1 MDTAQTGTMELL
13 KSSTWELHQA
23 VEGHEFQQSLVKGVL
38 ARDRYV
44 RFLGQ
49 MLLIHTAL
57 EKHLRNTSARWPFCQ
72 VIHNRLYREQ
82 LLLSDLD
89 SFGVDGR
96 RIHAADATRS
106 LIAEIDR
113 LGDGNSVAL
122 LGVLYVLEGSTN
134 GGKWIA
140 KAARK
145 AYNLDEAGATYFD
158 PYGDQQRIEWRSFK
172 QRVDAID
179 LTDALKEGVVAAARE
194 MFAALSRICD
204 ELHHEPTPASSNERT
219 EAVAPARRCP
229 FAHGPL

>member
-1 MDTAQTGTMELL
+1 MDTTHDGTMALL

-23 VEGHEFQQSLVKGVL
+23 VEGHDFQQSLVKGAL

-49 MLLIHTAL
+49 MLLIHSAL
-57 EKHLRNTSARWPFCQ
+57 EKHLRNTSTRWPFCQ
-72 VIHNRLYREQ
+72 VVHNRLFREQ

-96 RIHAADATRS
+96 RVHAADATRS
-106 LIAEIDR
+106 LIAEIDL
-113 LGDGNSVAL
+113 LGDENAVAL

-145 AYNLDEAGATYFD
+145 AYGLEATGAAYFD
-158 PYGDQQRIEWRSFK
+158 PYGDHQRSEWQSFRK
-172 QRVDAID
+172 RVDELD
-179 LTDALKEGVVAAARE
+179 LSDAQKGALVAAARA
-194 MFAALSRICD
+194 MFTGLSRICD
-204 ELHHEPTPASSNERT
+204 ELNL
-219 EAVAPARRCP
+219 EAPDSLDDAAEVVAPARRCP
-229 FAHGPL
+229 FGHRPQ